1 MPLTLWM
8 PPVETSDEEK
18 RLLSRCKKSRLFVF
32 LREHRH
38 ELFDE
43 SFQREFLATYPE
55 RKSGKKPVAP
65 ALLAMVTVL
74 QAALHVSDE
83 DAVEFAVMERR
94 WQMVLGTLGED
105 EPPFSQGSLV
115 NFRARMIAHDL
126 DRRLLERTVELAK
139 QTRGFGATALRA
151 AFDSSPLFGAGR
163 VEDTF
168 NLIGH
173 AVRDV
178 LETIAL
184 REGKSRD
191 EVAVQ
196 AGIPLLTGA
205 SIKAA
210 LDIDWEDRAQKAG
223 ALERLVAQV
232 RALQAFLER
241 EHQQTLTEP
250 PLSHQWAT
258 VQEILAQD
266 TEPDPNGGGVRFK
279 EGVAKERRI
288 SISDR
293 QMRHGRKSKTSRV
306 DGYKRHLAVD
316 LDLKLNLAAAVL
328 PANRPDQEA
337 AGVLFADIERQGLDV
352 SQLHHDLGYLAAP
365 DVLRRH
371 NEGMEIHCK
380 PFPLRNGERFTKADF
395 QLDFA
400 QGEIICPAGKH
411 APLVEG
417 AVTRF
422 PAKACAQC
430 ALRARCTTATN
441 GRSISVHAQEQLLV
455 RLRTEQKT
463 VAGRAELRRRTGVEH
478 KLAALSRTQGRRARY
493 RGVRKNLFDV
503 RRHAAVDNL
512 YVTARAA

>member
-1 MPLTLWM
+1 MTTPLWT
-8 PPVETSDEEK
+8 PPVEPTETEK
-18 RLLSRCKKSRLFVF
+18 RILARCKKSKLFVF
-32 LREHRH
+32 LREHRQ

-43 SFQREFLATYPE
+43 PFQRELAASYSD
-55 RKSGKKPVAP
+55 RKGGKEPVPP
-65 ALLAMVTVL
+65 ALLAMVTLL

-105 EPPFSQGSLV
+105 DPPFSQGSLV
-115 NFRARMIAHDL
+115 NFRVRLIAHDL
-126 DRRLLERTVELAK
+126 DRRLLERTIELAK
-139 QTRGFGATALRA
+139 KTRGFGSAALRA

-178 LETIAL
+178 LDTVAK
-184 REGKSRD
+184 RENKSRD
-191 EVAVQ
+191 DVATQ

-210 LDIDWEDRAQKAG
+210 LDIDWEDQKQKAG

-232 RALQAFLER
+232 RALGVFLER
-241 EHQQTLTEP
+241 EHQKALDEP
-250 PLSHQWAT
+250 PLKEQWAT

-266 TEPDPNGGGVRFK
+266 TEPDPEGGGVRIK

-288 SISDR
+288 SVSDR
-293 QMRHGRKSKTSRV
+293 QMRHGRKSKSSRI

-316 LDLKLNLAAAVL
+316 LDTELTLAAAVL

-337 AGVLFADIERQGLDV
+337 AGVLFGDIERQGLCV
-352 SQLHHDLGYLAAP
+352 LELSHDLAYLAAP

-371 NEGMEIHCK
+371 DEGMAIHCK
-380 PFPLRNGERFTKADF
+380 AFPLRNGGRYTKADF
-395 QLDFA
+395 KLDF
-400 QGEIICPAGKH
+400 GRREVICPAGER
-411 APLVEG
+411 APLNEG
-417 AVTRF
+417 AVTHF
-422 PAKACAQC
+422 PAQTC
-430 ALRARCTTATN
+430 LRCPSRPKCTTSSR
-441 GRSISVHAQEQLLV
+441 GRSISVHEQEKLLV
-455 RLRTEQKT
+455 ELRAAQKT
-463 VAGRAELRRRTGVEH
+463 IAGRAELRRRTGVEH

-512 YVTARAA
+512 YVAARA